1 MHGISAAL
9 VVVFLVGACGESPPK
24 FAAPMTLLS
33 ITPHGGS
40 GATTPE
46 WRSRGESVSA
56 DVLNA
61 GERVYAM
68 RCTTCHAD
76 DGSGKGPGASG
87 LKEQP
92 RDFREADF
100 RYKSTP
106 EGELPSDEDLRAT
119 IRNGRV
125 ESGMPAFPGLTDSDI
140 TAVVHY
146 LKTFSPRWQEPPK
159 GATP

>member
-9 VVVFLVGACGESPPK
+9 VLMLFVGACGESPPK

-33 ITPHGGS
+33 ISDGGS
-40 GATTPE
+40 Q
-46 WRSRGESVSA
+46 GESVSA

-119 IRNGRV
+119 IRNGRI
-125 ESGMPAFPGLTDSDI
+125 ESGMPAFPGLTDGDV
-140 TAVVHY
+140 TAVVNY

-159 GATP
+159 AAAP